1 MLKKNERIICP
12 DKSVKFEI
20 SKLNPINWLISNIED
35 ENSKYVVFE
44 VDGYI
49 IDKDNLPKANFT
61 RFEVIEDKV
70 DKVCIDS
77 LINEIKTN
85 FKTKL
90 LYNLKFAKLLDIKHW
105 VIITLNNYPLGY
117 DLSDNGIIS
126 IDFDFT
132 IDDELILKSVKYLN
146 VNEMENGIKKLRGF
160 SFKKVKELLTA
171 PSQLSCYLNNSTTNP
186 FPGDLD
192 AIIFDKQLNEVIS
205 LIEFKTHNIDSPI
218 ENENIGK
225 YGVQDWRRFE
235 VIFNLKNFIEGKQSK
250 KAKLFY
256 IAWGTKNI
264 DNHKNIKIDL
274 LENKKIISTQ
284 IIKRP
289 EFDKYSNIVLEK
301 LL

>member
-12 DKSVKFEI
+12 DKSVKFVI
-20 SKLNPINWLISNIED
+20 SKLNPINWLINNIEG
-35 ENSKYVVFE
+35 ETSKYAVFE

-61 RFEVIEDKV
+61 RFEVTDDNIDTLQIEIL
-70 DKVCIDS
+70 ID
-77 LINEIKTN
+77 EIKAN

-90 LYNLKFAKLLDIKHW
+90 LYNLKFAKLLEIKHW

-117 DLSDNGIIS
+117 DLSYKGIIS
-126 IDFDFT
+126 LDFDLT
-132 IDDELILKSVKYLN
+132 ENDEFILKSVKYLDA
-146 VNEMENGIKKLRGF
+146 NEMEIGIKKLRGF
-160 SFKKVKELLTA
+160 SFKNVKELLTG
-171 PSQLSCYLNNSTTNP
+171 PNQLSCYLNNKTTNP

-218 ENENIGK
+218 ENEHIGK

-235 VIFNLKNFIEGKQSK
+235 VIFNLKKFIESKQSK
-250 KAKLFY
+250 QAKLFY
-256 IAWGTKNI
+256 FAWGTKNI

-274 LENKKIISTQ
+274 LENKKIVSTQ
-284 IIKRP
+284 ILKRP
-289 EFDKYSNIVLEK
+289 EFDIYSNEVLEK
-301 LL
+301 LI